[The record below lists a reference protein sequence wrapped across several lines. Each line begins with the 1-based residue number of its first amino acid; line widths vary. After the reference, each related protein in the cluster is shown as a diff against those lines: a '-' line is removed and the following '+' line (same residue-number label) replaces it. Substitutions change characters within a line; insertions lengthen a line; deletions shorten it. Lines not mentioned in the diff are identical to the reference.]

1 MKTPAKGISFG
12 RCYLLPRLADYAQ
25 LTKSRVTTLIIV
37 TAWCGFFFGAH
48 KAGVPALSWKLL
60 YALLGIGMVS
70 SGTAALNEVM
80 EHDVDARMRRT
91 ARRPIPAGR
100 MSLLHASLVGS
111 LLAVGGSLYL
121 MFFTN
126 WLTGLL
132 TFLTSAVY
140 LLAYTP
146 LKKVSPLCTFVGA
159 FPGAMPG
166 VLGWTAA
173 SGRLDWG
180 AFALF
185 AILFLWQFPHFFAIA
200 WMYRDDYAS
209 GSIRML
215 PVVEP
220 DGRSTALR
228 MLFYSLALLPISL
241 APTFLG
247 MTGRLYLIGALL
259 LGAAFVFFAARVL
272 FMSLPVTD
280 SRSRV
285 YAVQLFRCSI
295 LYLPLLFILMMS
307 NSLSA

>member
-1 MKTPAKGISFG
+1 MKTSAEGLSFG
-12 RCYLLPRLADYAQ
+12 RLHIVPRLTDYAQ
-25 LTKSRVTTLIIV
+25 LTKSRVTTLIII
-37 TAWCGFFFGAH
+37 TAWCGYFFGAR
-48 KAGVPALSWKLL
+48 KAGVPAMSWGLL
-60 YALLGIGMVS
+60 HALLGIGMVS

-91 ARRPIPAGR
+91 ARRPIPSGR
-100 MSLLHASLVGS
+100 MSLLHATIVGG
-111 LLAVGGSLYL
+111 LLAIGGSLYL
-121 MFFTN
+121 VVFTN

-146 LKKVSPLCTFVGA
+146 LKKISPVCTFVGA

-173 SGRLDWG
+173 SGRLEWG
-180 AFALF
+180 TLALF

-200 WMYRDDYAS
+200 WMYRDDYAR

-228 MLFYSLALLPISL
+228 MLGYSLALLPISL
-241 APTFLG
+241 TPVLLGMAGPVYFLG
-247 MTGRLYLIGALL
+247 AVV
-259 LGAAFVFFAARVL
+259 LGAVFIFFAARVL
-272 FMSLPVTD
+272 FMKLPVTD
-280 SRSRV
+280 PRSRV
-285 YAVQLFRCSI
+285 HAVQLFRCSI
-295 LYLPLLFILMMS
+295 LYLPLLFALMMS
-307 NSLSA
+307 NSLRN